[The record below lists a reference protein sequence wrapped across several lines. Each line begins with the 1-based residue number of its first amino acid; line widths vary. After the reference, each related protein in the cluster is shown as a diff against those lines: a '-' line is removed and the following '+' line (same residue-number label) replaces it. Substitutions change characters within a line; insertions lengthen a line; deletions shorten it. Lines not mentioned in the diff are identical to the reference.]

1 MTTET
6 GSAASDLPIALQIL
20 EYTLKRTFKRGKGPK
35 TLELSFNDWRNMAS
49 DGWKRFPQAVAH
61 LRRLDKL
68 FNDFDKGQSGTLDF
82 GEHRELLGVIDSKL
96 TSQSATAQARQ
107 SAGRLPGQEAGIF
120 AVRIG
125 LGSINEFSGEI
136 NALGIGT
143 QVVTADPDKDAS
155 DGLNQIA
162 HLEDSD
168 GRRGQHRRKQ
178 EVVLGANDSDM
189 VIVRVQLFEQG
200 NAASATTQYDQSRLV
215 FHGSF
220 RIGVIVVDQD
230 VGNG

>member
-1 MTTET
+1 MRKTDSLET
-6 GSAASDLPIALQIL
+6 SFQAWQ
-20 EYTLKRTFKRGKGPK
+20 GPRNSRAQ
-35 TLELSFNDWRNMAS
+35 LHDWRNLAS
-49 DGWKRFPQAVAH
+49 DVWERFPQAVAH

-96 TSQSATAQARQ
+96 TSQPATAQARQ

-155 DGLNQIA
+155 DGLNQIS

>member
-1 MTTET
+1 MLTFVVSGGSPT
-6 GSAASDLPIALQIL
+6 GVEVEFAAELFDLLNEDLTKNFHKNRYYLPLNGTALAS
-20 EYTLKRTFKRGKGPK
+20 KRGKDPK
-35 TLELSFNDWRNMAS
+35 TLELSFNDWRNLAS

-82 GEHRELLGVIDSKL
+82 GEHRELLGVIDSKV
-96 TSQSATAQARQ
+96 TSQPATAQARQ

-120 AVRIG
+120 AV
-125 LGSINEFSGEI
+125 
-136 NALGIGT
+136 
-143 QVVTADPDKDAS
+143 VTADPDEDAS
-155 DGLNQIA
+155 DGLNQIS

-215 FHGSF
+215 FHDSF